1 MKSLLSAQNLTKRFG
16 GLAAVNDVSLDLLR
30 NHIHAVIGP
39 NGAGKS
45 TLTNL
50 LSGDLPPTS
59 GTVQLGGQDV
69 TGWNPE
75 KISRQGLGRSYQKTN
90 IFLPFTVWENVRLAA
105 QSRQPHAARW
115 LSRATDFAALNAR
128 ATRAIELSGL
138 ENRKTAIAGT
148 ISHGEQRQLEIAMT
162 LATEPQV
169 LLLDE
174 PLAGMGVAEAER
186 MVALLLDAQERPRH
200 PAGRTR
206 HGRGLHAGRP
216 ADRDGQRQGDR
227 QRHTRRHPRRR
238 RRAGRLSGRGTLM
251 AELLIDAKGI
261 HTYYGASHILRGI
274 DFSVA
279 RGETIGLMGRNGMG
293 KSTLLKS
300 IMGLVRPRSGSVA
313 ITGQDMLGRAPYE
326 ISRLGI
332 AYVPEGRGIFGNLS
346 VVENLKMAARAGTRG
361 QRDWTYERV
370 LETFPRLQERLGHGG
385 QQLSGG
391 EQQMLTI
398 GRALMTNPDV
408 LILDEATEGLAP
420 LIAREIWRICG
431 VIRETGISSVIVD
444 KNWKHVTQITD
455 RNIILV
461 KGEVVFEGSS
471 AELHARP
478 ELLTQY
484 LGV

>member
-1 MKSLLSAQNLTKRFG
+1 MIELL
-16 GLAAVNDVSLDLLR
+16 
-30 NHIHAVIGP
+30 I
-39 NGAGKS
+39 
-45 TLTNL
+45 
-50 LSGDLPPTS
+50 
-59 GTVQLGGQDV
+59 
-69 TGWNPE
+69 
-75 KISRQGLGRSYQKTN
+75 
-90 IFLPFTVWENVRLAA
+90 
-105 QSRQPHAARW
+105 
-115 LSRATDFAALNAR
+115 NAR
-128 ATRAIELSGL
+128 A
-138 ENRKTAIAGT
+138 
-148 ISHGEQRQLEIAMT
+148 
-162 LATEPQV
+162 
-169 LLLDE
+169 
-174 PLAGMGVAEAER
+174 
-186 MVALLLDAQERPRH
+186 
-200 PAGRTR
+200 
-206 HGRGLHAGRP
+206 
-216 ADRDGQRQGDR
+216 
-227 QRHTRRHPRRR
+227 
-238 RRAGRLSGRGTLM
+238 
-251 AELLIDAKGI
+251 I

-274 DFSVA
+274 NFSVA

-300 IMGLVRPRSGSVA
+300 IIGLVKPRSGSIDIV
-313 ITGQDMLGRAPYE
+313 GKPMMGRAPYE
-326 ISRLGI
+326 IARLGI

-420 LIAREIWRICG
+420 LIARDIWRICAL
-431 VIRETGISSVIVD
+431 IRESGISSVIVD

-455 RNIILV
+455 RNVILV

-471 AELHARP
+471 SELHAKP